1 MKIAVITGGNRGVGK
16 STAINVAKRGV
27 GVILTYNSHPE
38 EAERV
43 VSEIDK
49 NGGKAIAL
57 KLDVSKTS
65 SLGDFAALAEQVLEN
80 EWKQKTFDYLV
91 NNQDCAAH
99 LDHGPLR
106 RSVRSTGECSL
117 QRRGFSHAKVTPAHV
132 RRVNVVN
139 ISTAMTWV
147 ASPAGTSIY
156 SSAKGAMEVFNTA
169 CRSGVLREQDSLQ
182 HCRSGRTRH

>member
-80 EWKQKTFDYLV
+80 
-91 NNQDCAAH
+91 
-99 LDHGPLR
+99 
-106 RSVRSTGECSL
+106 
-117 QRRGFSHAKVTPAHV
+117 
-132 RRVNVVN
+132 
-139 ISTAMTWV
+139 
-147 ASPAGTSIY
+147 SP
-156 SSAKGAMEVFNTA
+156 
-169 CRSGVLREQDSLQ
+169 
-182 HCRSGRTRH
+182 